1 MNHLQ
6 NALECILFA
15 NGEPVKC
22 EELATVLQVAPT
34 LIEKEMELLIDH
46 YENRGINIR
55 KVNGGYQFCTNKQY
69 YDSATKLIQG
79 ERKVRLSAACLET
92 LSIIA
97 YRQPITRAE
106 IEQVRGVRAESS
118 LHTLLERGVICVRGR
133 KNAPGKPMI
142 YGTTDQ
148 FLVHFGLNEIS
159 ELPNYETIRKEKLK

>member
-15 NGEPVKC
+15 NGEPVNC
-22 EELATVLQVAPT
+22 QELAKVLQVAPT
-34 LIEKEMELLIDH
+34 LIQKEMDALISH
-46 YENRGINIR
+46 YETRGINIR
-55 KVNGGYQFCTNKQY
+55 KVNGGFQFCTNKNY

-79 ERKVRLSAACLET
+79 DKRVRLSAACLET

-97 YRQPITRAE
+97 YQQPVTRAE
-106 IEQVRGVRAESS
+106 IEAVRGVRAESA
-118 LHTLLERGVICVRGR
+118 LHTLLERGVICIRGR

-148 FLVHFGLNEIS
+148 FLIHFGLNEIQ
-159 ELPNYETIRKEKLK
+159 ELPNYETIRKERLK